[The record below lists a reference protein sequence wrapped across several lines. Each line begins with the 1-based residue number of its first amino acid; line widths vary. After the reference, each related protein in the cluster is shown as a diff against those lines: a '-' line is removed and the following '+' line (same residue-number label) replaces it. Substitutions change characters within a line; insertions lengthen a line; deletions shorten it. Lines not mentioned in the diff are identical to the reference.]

1 MSPTEALSGNGSG
14 TEQPITAE
22 APRPRAASE
31 PSGAGNVDKIRD
43 ILFGA
48 QMRDY
53 EHRFARLEETLLK
66 EAAELR
72 ESTRKRFDA
81 LESYIRKELEA
92 LEGRLRTE
100 RDERGSAHDALA
112 RRIGELNDQTSA
124 AQRDLRSAIL
134 EQSKELGQEIE
145 RRHQEIAATLE
156 RRFQEL
162 RKDKTDRAALATLFN
177 EVAMRLNDEFQVP
190 GMDA

>member
-1 MSPTEALSGNGSG
+1 MSPVEAIQGNGAP
-14 TEQPITAE
+14 TEQTRVAAE
-22 APRPRAASE
+22 PAS
-31 PSGAGNVDKIRD
+31 AGNVEKIRD
-43 ILFGA
+43 ILFGP

-66 EAAELR
+66 ECADLR

-81 LESYIRKELEA
+81 LETYIQKEFEA

-100 RDERGSAHDALA
+100 RDERGSLGESLA
-112 RRIGELNDQTSA
+112 RKIVELNDQTSM
-124 AQRDLRSAIL
+124 AQRDLRGTIL
-134 EQSKELGQEIE
+134 QQSKDLSAEIE
-145 RRHQEIAATLE
+145 RRHVEISAILE

-162 RKDKTDRAALATLFN
+162 RRDKTDRAALAALFN
-177 EVAMRLNDEFQVP
+177 EVALRLNDEFTVP